1 MNIGDQIQHLRKREH
16 LSQDEFANLLYVSR
30 QTVSNWETGK
40 SCPDLETLIRIS
52 DHFGISVDALLGHDS
67 PALPSPD
74 DKAAKHRRLIFS
86 ALLLVFLVGGFLGG
100 IWFRAVSPHPIA
112 FTMQKEETYQT
123 KNLGQPLI
131 DAGTGYFTLPESG
144 DLHIEVD
151 ASTDDG
157 TLHVVMTDTDG
168 RVFYQLDGQTLED
181 AQTLYFDKGSY
192 VIQITADAYTQDI
205 VTLEYQ
211 IEVRN

>member
-1 MNIGDQIQHLRKREH
+1 MNIGDQIQHVRKQEH

-52 DHFGISVDALLGHDS
+52 DHFGISVDALLEHA
-67 PALPSPD
+67 PPTLPSPD
-74 DKAAKHRRLIFS
+74 GKAVKRRRLILPT
-86 ALLLVFLVGGFLGG
+86 LLLAALMVGFLGG
-100 IWFRAVSPHPIA
+100 LLFRTASPHPVA
-112 FTMQKEETYQT
+112 FTMQKEETYRT
-123 KNLGQPLI
+123 KSLGQPPL
-131 DAGTGYFTLPESG
+131 DVGTGYFTLPESG
-144 DLHIEVD
+144 DLQIQVD

-157 TLHVVMTDTDG
+157 TLHVVMTDTAG
-168 RVFYQLDGQTLED
+168 HVCYQLDGQSLED
-181 AQTLYFDKGSY
+181 ALTLYFDKGSY

-205 VTLEYQ
+205 VSLDYH

>member
-16 LSQDEFANLLYVSR
+16 LSQGEFANLLYVSR

-100 IWFRAVSPHPIA
+100 IWFRAVS
-112 FTMQKEETYQT
+112 
-123 KNLGQPLI
+123 L
-131 DAGTGYFTLPESG
+131 
-144 DLHIEVD
+144 
-151 ASTDDG
+151 
-157 TLHVVMTDTDG
+157 
-168 RVFYQLDGQTLED
+168 
-181 AQTLYFDKGSY
+181 
-192 VIQITADAYTQDI
+192 
-205 VTLEYQ
+205 
-211 IEVRN
+211 

>member
-74 DKAAKHRRLIFS
+74 GKAPKRRRLIFP
-86 ALLLVFLVGGFLGG
+86 ALLLIFLAGGFLGG
-100 IWFRAVSPHPIA
+100 MWFRTVSPHPVA

-123 KNLGQPLI
+123 ENLGQPLI

-144 DLHIEVD
+144 DLQIGVD

-157 TLHVVMTDTDG
+157 TLHIVMTDTDG
-168 RVFYQLDGQTLED
+168 RVFYQLDGQSLKD

-211 IEVRN
+211 IEVHN

>member
-74 DKAAKHRRLIFS
+74 DKAAKHRPADLFRFAPCLS
-86 ALLLVFLVGGFLGG
+86 GGRISRRDMVSGG
-100 IWFRAVSPHPIA
+100 VPPPVA

-123 KNLGQPLI
+123 ENLGQPLI

-157 TLHVVMTDTDG
+157 TLM
-168 RVFYQLDGQTLED
+168 L
-181 AQTLYFDKGSY
+181 S
-192 VIQITADAYTQDI
+192 
-205 VTLEYQ
+205 
-211 IEVRN
+211 